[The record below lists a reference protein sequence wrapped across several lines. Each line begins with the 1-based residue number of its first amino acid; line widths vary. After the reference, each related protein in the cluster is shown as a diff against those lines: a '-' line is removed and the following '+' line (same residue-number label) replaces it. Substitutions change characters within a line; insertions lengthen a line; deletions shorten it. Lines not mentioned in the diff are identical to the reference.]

1 MNKKYSDWKVIL
13 EKNQNEKIAEY
24 MSNYHENDIADILE
38 EMNRDER
45 VRVYDILGDEKT
57 ADVFTYFDDAEK
69 YVEELPVTQIARIM
83 SHMDSDDAV
92 DLLEKLEEAKKNE
105 IMKLLE
111 ANAAR
116 DVNKILSYDE
126 NEIGSRMTTNFVC
139 IRQNMSVRQAMSEL
153 VAQAGVHDNIM
164 TVYVV
169 DEDGHMVGAI
179 ELKKLITA
187 RENDDLND
195 IIIREYPHVNE
206 HDKIDDCLERIVNYS
221 EDSIPVLDDENRLLG
236 VITAEDT
243 VEIIDD
249 EMGEDYAKLAGL
261 TEQED
266 LTETTRL
273 SVGKRLPWLLVLLVL
288 GMCVSSLVGMFE
300 NVVAI
305 VPVVICFQSLVLDM
319 AGNVGTQSLAV
330 TIRVLMDENVDGRVK
345 LKLTAKEVKV
355 GLFNGG
361 ILGIISFVLL
371 GIYIH
376 FAKGYLW
383 SGAFAVSGC
392 VGIALTVAMAVSA
405 LVGTVVPML
414 FKKIKIDPAV
424 ASGPLITT
432 VNDLV
437 AVGVYYS
444 LAYMFLVK

>member
-1 MNKKYSDWKVIL
+1 MNKRITDWKEVL
-13 EKNQNEKIAEY
+13 EKNRNETIAEY
-24 MSNYHENDIADILE
+24 LSNYHENDIADILME
-38 EMNRDER
+38 LNRDER
-45 VRVYDILGDEKT
+45 MRVYEILGDEKT

-69 YVEELPVTQIARIM
+69 YVEELPVGKIARLM

-92 DLLEKLEEAKKNE
+92 DLLETLQEEKKSE
-105 IMKLLE
+105 IIELLE
-111 ANAAR
+111 ASAAR

-126 NEIGSRMTTNFVC
+126 DEIGSRMTTNFVC
-139 IRQNMSVRQAMSEL
+139 IRQNVSVRRAMSEL

-164 TVYVV
+164 TIYVV
-169 DEDGHMVGAI
+169 DENGCMVGAI
-179 ELKKLITA
+179 DLKKLITA
-187 RENDDLND
+187 RANDDLGD
-195 IIIREYPHVNE
+195 IIMREYPHVNE
-206 HDKIDDCLERIVNYS
+206 HDKTEECLEKIINYA

-261 TEQED
+261 SEQED
-266 LTETTRL
+266 LAETTKL
-273 SVGKRLPWLLVLLVL
+273 SVAKRLPWLLVLLVL
-288 GMCVSSLVGMFE
+288 GMLVSSLVGVFE
-300 NVVAI
+300 GVVAL
-305 VPVVICFQSLVLDM
+305 VPIVICFQSLVLDM

-330 TIRVLMDENVDGRVK
+330 TIRVLMDENVDGKTK
-345 LKLTAKEVKV
+345 LKLIAKEMKV
-355 GLFNGG
+355 GFFNGG
-361 ILGIISFVLL
+361 ILGLLSFILL

-376 FAKGYLW
+376 SAKGYLW
-383 SGAFAVSGC
+383 SEAFAVSGC
-392 VGIALTVAMAVSA
+392 VGIALTVAMVVSA

-414 FKKIKIDPAV
+414 FEKIKIDPAV

-444 LAYMFLVK
+444 LAYIFLVR